1 VIVADTSVVVP
12 ALLPWH
18 RDHLA
23 AFDSLPDR
31 TRLLGAVAVE
41 TYAVLTRL
49 PQPHRVPAS
58 LALEFLR
65 GRFEF
70 PPLTLHGRSFAS
82 LLATA
87 ADSGIRGG
95 AVYDA
100 VIAATASESGATLLT
115 LDRRATRTY
124 DLLGVEYRL
133 VA

>member
-18 RDHLA
+18 RDHRA

-31 TRLLGAVAVE
+31 TRLLGAVAIE
-41 TYAVLTRL
+41 AYAVLTRL
-49 PQPHRVPAS
+49 PQPHRVPAN
-58 LALEFLR
+58 LALEYLR
-65 GRFEF
+65 GRFQH
-70 PPLTLHGRSFAS
+70 PPLTLHGRTYAS

-87 ADSGIRGG
+87 ADKGIRGG

-100 VIAATASESGATLLT
+100 VIAGTARESGATLLT

-124 DLLGVEYRL
+124 DLVGVDYR
-133 VA
+133 VVT

>member
-18 RDHLA
+18 RDHGA
-23 AFDSLPDR
+23 AFHALPDR
-31 TRLLGAVAVE
+31 TRLLGPVAIE

-58 LALEFLR
+58 LALEYLR
-65 GRFEF
+65 GRFQL
-70 PPLTLHGRSFAS
+70 PPLTPHGRSFAS
-82 LLATA
+82 LLAAA
-87 ADSGIRGG
+87 ADKGIRGE

-100 VIAATASESGATLLT
+100 VIGATARDSGATLLT

-124 DLLGVEYRL
+124 DVLGVEYRL
-133 VA
+133 VI